1 LFRFS
6 EDTDHS
12 VQIGLKALSWIL
24 GPMNSPT
31 FFDNIF
37 QKRALVI
44 KRNSAKY
51 FEDFFSTPD
60 FFKMLDKV

>member
-1 LFRFS
+1 
-6 EDTDHS
+6 